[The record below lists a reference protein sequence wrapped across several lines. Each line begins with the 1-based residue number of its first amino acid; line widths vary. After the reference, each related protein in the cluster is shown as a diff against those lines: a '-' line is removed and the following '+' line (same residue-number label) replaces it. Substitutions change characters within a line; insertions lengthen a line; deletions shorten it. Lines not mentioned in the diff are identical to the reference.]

1 MPKEK
6 LIEVKSIYIGSA
18 AKFGLLYGFMWGI
31 IAGFIYLILFS
42 IFGNDIFLSTGQV
55 WLDFIT
61 VIGSSVIVVFLLIVV
76 GSALYNLVYPLGG
89 HLHIGLSEFE
99 EPEPGATALTPDDK
113 VKEAQK
119 IKEEPDNAKKKKI
132 YNRTDHQKIAGSR
145 CNAEPGEISRRDR
158 QGVRDQQ
165 TNLLPLAQRVW
176 GVEHDPGQETQSTR
190 KRERPVENPGS
201 RSVFG

>member
-61 VIGSSVIVVFLLIVV
+61 VIGSSVIVVFLLIIYL
-76 GSALYNLVYPLGG
+76 SNLC
-89 HLHIGLSEFE
+89 S
-99 EPEPGATALTPDDK
+99 
-113 VKEAQK
+113 
-119 IKEEPDNAKKKKI
+119 
-132 YNRTDHQKIAGSR
+132 
-145 CNAEPGEISRRDR
+145 
-158 QGVRDQQ
+158 
-165 TNLLPLAQRVW
+165 
-176 GVEHDPGQETQSTR
+176 
-190 KRERPVENPGS
+190 
-201 RSVFG
+201 